1 MSRSSKRIALNG
13 WLVIDKHAGYS
24 STAIVNKVRWLLNAK
39 KAGHA
44 GTLDPDATGLL
55 AVALGE
61 ATKTIPYLTNA
72 TKTYLFQI
80 NFGSATDTDDISGKK
95 IKWSD
100 ARPTT
105 VQLEETL
112 KFFTGNIKQTPPKFS
127 AIKINGK
134 RAYDLSRKGVT
145 EIKIKARDLMVEELD
160 IIKRIDADSAI
171 MKMVCGKGG
180 YVRSMARDIG
190 ERLGCFAHASNIRRT
205 SSGPLTLLN
214 SISTDIIL
222 EENVPKIFKN
232 ILPIQTPLDK
242 LQRFDC
248 LISDVSAIRNGQKI
262 LLNEKAL
269 REDFYSYVCFD
280 NKPIAI
286 GKISDNYFYP
296 KKVFSFGDNV

>member
-1 MSRSSKRIALNG
+1 MWKFCLIYYLNFIIFKPNCSVTFPVNFHYFLSKTLPAIYFNCF
-13 WLVIDKHAGYS
+13 LVFS
-24 STAIVNKVRWLLNAK
+24 VL
-39 KAGHA
+39 
-44 GTLDPDATGLL
+44 
-55 AVALGE
+55 
-61 ATKTIPYLTNA
+61 
-72 TKTYLFQI
+72 

-95 IKWSD
+95 IKGSK

-105 VQLEETL
+105 VQLKETL
-112 KFFTGNIKQTPPKFS
+112 KFFTGNIKQIPPKFS

-145 EIKIKARDLMVEELD
+145 EIKIKARDLMVEKLN
-160 IIKRIDADSAI
+160 IIERIDSDTAI
-171 MKMVCGKGG
+171 MEMVCGKGG

-190 ERLGCFAHASNIRRT
+190 ERLGCFAHACNIRRT

-222 EENVPKIFKN
+222 EENVQKIFKN

-262 LLNEKAL
+262 LLNEKAS

-286 GKISDNYFYP
+286 GKISNNYFYP